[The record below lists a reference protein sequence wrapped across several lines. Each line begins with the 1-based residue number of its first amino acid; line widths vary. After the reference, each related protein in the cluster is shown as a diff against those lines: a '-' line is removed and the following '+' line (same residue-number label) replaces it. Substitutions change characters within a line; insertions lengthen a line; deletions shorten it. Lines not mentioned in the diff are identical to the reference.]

1 MFQKVLTKVFGS
13 KQDRDMKRL
22 QPIVER
28 INQLEPQMQ
37 RLSNAELQSKTPHFR
52 ERLDAGEPLDDL
64 LPEAFA
70 VVREAAVRTL
80 EQRHYDV
87 QLMGGIALH
96 RGNIA
101 EMKTGEG
108 KTLTSTLSVYLNALG
123 GTGVHVATVND
134 YLAKRDA
141 EWMGHVYTFLGLTV
155 GLTYSGLPHDLKKL
169 GYKSDV
175 TYGVHSEFGFD
186 YLWDNKGRALE
197 DKVQRGHHY
206 AIVDEVDSILIDEAR
221 TPLIIA
227 EPQGEPVELYKK
239 IDAATRRLKDERHYE
254 RDEKS
259 SKRGTVALTEE
270 GVEEI
275 ERLLGLED
283 LYGHE
288 SMNLVHHV
296 NQALIAHTLYKR
308 DVDYVVQ
315 AGEVIIVDEFTGRL
329 QEGRRFSE
337 GLHQALEAKEHV
349 RIKQENQT
357 GASITYQN
365 YFRMYEKLAGM
376 TGTAETEAAEF
387 AHVYGLDVVVVPT
400 NEPMIRIDH
409 PDVIY
414 KTEAAKYRA
423 VLEDIIEQHEQ
434 GRPVLVGTISIENSE
449 KLSQMLRK
457 KRRDIKHQVLNAKEH
472 TREATIIAQAGV
484 PGTVTIATNMA
495 GRGVDILLGGN
506 PEGMAKE
513 ILRKKKIDP
522 STVDEDSAEWKA
534 ALAEA
539 EAVCTPNREQVLK
552 AGGLHI
558 VATERHE
565 ARRIDNQLRGRSGRQ
580 GDPGASRFYLS
591 LEDDLMRKFGS
602 ERLSGIMDR
611 LGMEEDI
618 PIEHG
623 AVTKAIEKAQKRVE
637 QVFFEMRKNRLKFDD
652 VMNSQRQSI
661 YGLRDSILEG
671 NDLKETVWEMI
682 ENVLDD
688 YLEEHLPEHINDGK
702 LLSIRPEFQNQLDSN
717 DPISTDLSGELEAN
731 GLALSQNAI
740 VSGQKKGS
748 EWLISDDENQNTYV
762 IRKEEDRLNIYDGMI
777 EGFKTW
783 QANTFTIDAVDLQ
796 RPLNMSRAEL
806 REYLL
811 KLLRQL
817 YEQREA
823 EMGSEL
829 TRTLERLILLDR
841 IDHHWK
847 DHLYNIDYIEEGIY
861 LRGYAGKDPIVVF
874 KNEAFSVFEA
884 MYRRIEE
891 EVSEYIFKA
900 RIETAAPQRALPR
913 RASRRGAAART
924 HGAIAGASD
933 RQSASSNTAEF
944 ASRQATGELPKIG
957 RNDPCPC
964 GSGKKYK
971 RCHGG

>member
-1 MFQKVLTKVFGS
+1 MLQKVLTKVFGS
-13 KQDRDMKRL
+13 KQDRDTKLL
-22 QPIVER
+22 QPLVDQ
-28 INQLEPQMQ
+28 INQLEPEMQ
-37 RLSNAELQSKTPHFR
+37 QLSDAALQSKTPHFR
-52 ERLDAGEPLDDL
+52 ERLDAGESLDTL

-70 VVREAAVRTL
+70 AVREAAVRTL
-80 EQRHYDV
+80 NQRHYDV
-87 QLMGGIALH
+87 QLMGGIAFH
-96 RGNIA
+96 QGKIA

-108 KTLTSTLSVYLNALG
+108 KTLTSTLAVYLNALAG
-123 GTGVHVATVND
+123 KGVHVVTVND

-141 EWMGHVYTFLGLTV
+141 EWMGKIYTFLGLSV
-155 GLTYSGLPHDLKKL
+155 GLTYSGLPHNLKAL
-169 GYKSDV
+169 GYKSDI

-186 YLWDNKGRALE
+186 YLWDNKGQMLE
-197 DKVQRGHHY
+197 EKVQRGHHF

-239 IDAATRRLKDERHYE
+239 IDAAVRRLHSERHYE
-254 RDEKS
+254 HDEKS

-275 ERLLGLED
+275 ERLLGVED

-296 NQALIAHTLYKR
+296 NQALIAHALYKR

-315 AGEVIIVDEFTGRL
+315 GGEVIIVDEFTGRL
-329 QEGRRFSE
+329 QEGRRFNE
-337 GLHQALEAKEHV
+337 GLHQALEAKERV
-349 RIKQENQT
+349 QIKQENQT

-400 NEPMIRIDH
+400 NEPMIRMDH

-414 KTEAAKYRA
+414 KTEDAKYRA

-449 KLSQMLRK
+449 KLSQLLRK

-472 TREATIIAQAGV
+472 AHEATIIAQAGV
-484 PGTVTIATNMA
+484 PSNVTIATNMA

-506 PEGMAKE
+506 PEGLARE

-522 STVDEDSAEWKA
+522 STVDEGSADWKE

-539 EAVCTPNREQVLK
+539 EAICAPHREQVLK

-558 VATERHE
+558 IATERHE
-565 ARRIDNQLRGRSGRQ
+565 ARRIDNQLRGRAGRQ
-580 GDPGASRFYLS
+580 GDPGSSRFYLS

-618 PIEHG
+618 PIEHK
-623 AVTKAIEKAQKRVE
+623 AVTNAIEKAQKRVE

-661 YGLRDSILEG
+661 YSLRDSILEG
-671 NDLKETVWEMI
+671 EDLRETIWEMI

-688 YLEEHLPEHINDGK
+688 YLEEHLPEHINDAR
-702 LLSIRPEFQNQLDSN
+702 LSSIGLEFQNQLDSSESI
-717 DPISTDLSGELEAN
+717 PAGVLQELRTN
-731 GLALSQNAI
+731 GLTLSEDAT
-740 VSGQKKGS
+740 VSTSKKGS
-748 EWLISDDENQNTYV
+748 EWLVSDDENQSTYV
-762 IRKEEDRLNIYDGMI
+762 IRKEGDELNVYDGAI

-783 QANTFTIDAVDLQ
+783 LTNTFTIDATGLQ
-796 RPLNMSRAEL
+796 QPLNMGQSEL

-811 KLLRQL
+811 ESLHQI

-829 TRTLERLILLDR
+829 MRTLERLILLDR

-884 MYRRIEE
+884 MHQRIEE

-900 RIETAAPQRALPR
+900 RIETTSLQSERPR
-913 RASRRGAAART
+913 RASRRADAVNT
-924 HGAIAGASD
+924 HGTIAGTPDGQSTSD
-933 RQSASSNTAEF
+933 TAEF
-944 ASRQATGELPKIG
+944 ASRQATGELPKVG
-957 RNDPCPC
+957 RNAPCPC

-971 RCHGG
+971 RCHGK

>member
-1 MFQKVLTKVFGS
+1 
-13 KQDRDMKRL
+13 MKLL
-22 QPIVER
+22 QPIVDK
-28 INQLEPQMQ
+28 INQLEPEMQ
-37 RLSNAELQSKTPHFR
+37 RLSDAALQSKTPHFR
-52 ERLDAGEPLDDL
+52 ERLDAGESLDSL

-70 VVREAAVRTL
+70 AVREAGVRTL
-80 EQRHYDV
+80 NQRHYDV
-87 QLMGGIALH
+87 QLMGGVAFH
-96 RGNIA
+96 QGKIA

-108 KTLTSTLSVYLNALG
+108 KTLTSTLAVYLNALAG
-123 GTGVHVATVND
+123 KGVHVVTVND

-141 EWMGHVYTFLGLTV
+141 EWMGKIYTFLGLSV
-155 GLTYSGLPHDLKKL
+155 GLTYSGLPHNLKAL
-169 GYKSDV
+169 GYKSDI

-186 YLWDNKGRALE
+186 YLWDNKGQMLE
-197 DKVQRGHHY
+197 EKVQRGHHY

-227 EPQGEPVELYKK
+227 EPQGEPVELYKR
-239 IDAATRRLKDERHYE
+239 IDAAVRRLQNERHYE

-275 ERLLGLED
+275 ERLLGVED

-315 AGEVIIVDEFTGRL
+315 GGEVIIVDEFTGRL
-329 QEGRRFSE
+329 QEGRRFNE
-337 GLHQALEAKEHV
+337 GLHQALEAKERV
-349 RIKQENQT
+349 QIKQENQT

-400 NEPMIRIDH
+400 NEPMIRLDH

-449 KLSQMLRK
+449 KLSQLLRK

-472 TREATIIAQAGV
+472 AHEATIIAQAGV
-484 PGTVTIATNMA
+484 PGNVTIATNMA

-506 PEGMAKE
+506 PEGLAKE
-513 ILRKKKIDP
+513 ILLKKKVDP
-522 STVDEDSAEWKA
+522 STIDESSAEWKE

-539 EAVCTPNREQVLK
+539 EAICAPNREQVLK

-565 ARRIDNQLRGRSGRQ
+565 ARRIDNQLRGRAGRQ
-580 GDPGASRFYLS
+580 GDPGSSRFYLS

-618 PIEHG
+618 PIEHK
-623 AVTKAIEKAQKRVE
+623 AVTNAIEKAQKRVE

-661 YGLRDSILEG
+661 YSLRDSILEG
-671 NDLKETVWEMI
+671 DDLKETIWEMI

-688 YLEEHLPEHINDGK
+688 YLEENLPEHINDAK
-702 LLSIRPEFQNQLDSN
+702 LSSIRPEFQNQLDSSE
-717 DPISTDLSGELEAN
+717 PISADSLQELRTN
-731 GLALSQNAI
+731 GLALSEK
-740 VSGQKKGS
+740 VSVSTSKKGS
-748 EWLISDDENQNTYV
+748 EWLVSDDSDDEDQNTYV
-762 IRKEEDRLNIYDGMI
+762 IRKEGDQLNVYDGTI

-783 QANTFTIDAVDLQ
+783 QTNTFTIDATDLQ
-796 RPLNMSRAEL
+796 QPLNMEQSEL

-829 TRTLERLILLDR
+829 MRTLERLILLDR

-884 MYRRIEE
+884 MHQRIDE

-900 RIETAAPQRALPR
+900 RIETAAIQSDQPR
-913 RASRRGAAART
+913 RTSRRRRNATNT
-924 HGAIAGASD
+924 HGTIAGMAD
-933 RQSASSNTAEF
+933 GQSASNTAEF
-944 ASRQATGELPKIG
+944 ASRQAAGALPKVG
-957 RNDPCPC
+957 RNAPCPC

-971 RCHGG
+971 RCHGK

>member
-1 MFQKVLTKVFGS
+1 MLQKVLTKVFGS
-13 KQDRDMKRL
+13 KQDRDTKLL
-22 QPIVER
+22 QPIVDQ
-28 INQLEPQMQ
+28 INQLEPEMQ
-37 RLSNAELQSKTPHFR
+37 QLSDAALQSKTPHFR
-52 ERLDAGEPLDDL
+52 ERLDAGESLDDL

-70 VVREAAVRTL
+70 VVRETGVRTL
-80 EQRHYDV
+80 NQRHYDV
-87 QLMGGIALH
+87 QLMGGIVFH
-96 RGNIA
+96 QGKIA

-108 KTLTSTLSVYLNALG
+108 KTLTSTLAVYLNALAG
-123 GTGVHVATVND
+123 KGVHVVTVND

-141 EWMGHVYTFLGLTV
+141 EWMGKIYTFLGLSV
-155 GLTYSGLPHDLKKL
+155 GLTYSGLPHNLKAL
-169 GYKSDV
+169 GYKSDI

-186 YLWDNKGRALE
+186 YLWDNKGQMLE
-197 DKVQRGHHY
+197 EKAQRGHHY

-239 IDAATRRLKDERHYE
+239 IDTAVRRLQSERHYE

-259 SKRGTVALTEE
+259 SKRGTVALTED

-275 ERLLGLED
+275 ERLLGVED

-288 SMNLVHHV
+288 SMNIVHHV
-296 NQALIAHTLYKR
+296 NQALIAHVLYKR

-315 AGEVIIVDEFTGRL
+315 GGEVIIVDEFTGRL
-329 QEGRRFSE
+329 QEGRRFNE
-337 GLHQALEAKEHV
+337 GLHQALEAKERV
-349 RIKQENQT
+349 QIKQENQT

-414 KTEAAKYRA
+414 KTEDAKYRA

-449 KLSQMLRK
+449 KLSQLLRK

-472 TREATIIAQAGV
+472 AHEATIIAQAGV
-484 PGTVTIATNMA
+484 PGNVTIATNMA

-506 PEGMAKE
+506 PEGLARE

-522 STVDEDSAEWKA
+522 PTVDEESADWQE

-539 EAVCTPNREQVLK
+539 ETICAPNREQVLK

-558 VATERHE
+558 IATERHE
-565 ARRIDNQLRGRSGRQ
+565 ARRIDNQLRGRAGRQ
-580 GDPGASRFYLS
+580 GDPGSSRFYLS
-591 LEDDLMRKFGS
+591 LQDDLMRKFGS

-618 PIEHG
+618 PIEHK
-623 AVTKAIEKAQKRVE
+623 AVTNAIEKAQKRVE

-661 YGLRDSILEG
+661 YSLRDSILEG
-671 NDLKETVWEMI
+671 EDLRGTIWEMI

-688 YLEEHLPEHINDGK
+688 YFEEHLPEHINDAR
-702 LLSIRPEFQNQLDSN
+702 LSSIRPEFQNQLDSSESI
-717 DPISTDLSGELEAN
+717 PVDLLQELRTN
-731 GLALSQNAI
+731 GLALSEDVT
-740 VSGQKKGS
+740 VSTSKKGS
-748 EWLISDDENQNTYV
+748 EWLISDDEDQSTYV
-762 IRKEEDRLNIYDGMI
+762 IKKEGDDLNIYDGTI

-783 QANTFTIDAVDLQ
+783 LTNTFTIDATDLPQ
-796 RPLNMSRAEL
+796 PLNMEQSEL
-806 REYLL
+806 RDYLL
-811 KLLRQL
+811 KSLHRL

-823 EMGSEL
+823 EMGAEL
-829 TRTLERLILLDR
+829 MRTLERLILLDR

-874 KNEAFSVFEA
+874 KNEAFSIFEA
-884 MYRRIEE
+884 MHQRIEE

-900 RIETAAPQRALPR
+900 RIETTSLQSDRPR
-913 RASRRGAAART
+913 RASRRANAMNT
-924 HGAIAGASD
+924 HGAIAGTLD
-933 RQSASSNTAEF
+933 GQSASDSAEF
-944 ASRQATGELPKIG
+944 ASRQASGEVPKVG
-957 RNDPCPC
+957 RNAPCPC

-971 RCHGG
+971 RCHGQ

>member
-1 MFQKVLTKVFGS
+1 MLQKVLTKVFGS
-13 KQDRDMKRL
+13 KQDRDMKLL
-22 QPIVER
+22 QPIVDR
-28 INQLEPQMQ
+28 INQLEPEMQ
-37 RLSNAELQSKTPHFR
+37 RLSDAALQSKTPQFR
-52 ERLDAGEPLDDL
+52 ERLDAGESLDAL

-70 VVREAAVRTL
+70 AVREAGVRTL
-80 EQRHYDV
+80 NQRHYDV
-87 QLMGGIALH
+87 QLMGGVVFH
-96 RGNIA
+96 QGKIA

-108 KTLTSTLSVYLNALG
+108 KTLTSTLAVYLNALAG
-123 GTGVHVATVND
+123 KGAHVVTVND

-141 EWMGHVYTFLGLTV
+141 EWMGKIYTFLGLSV
-155 GLTYSGLPHDLKKL
+155 GLTYSGLPHNLKAL
-169 GYKSDV
+169 GYKSDI

-186 YLWDNKGRALE
+186 YLWDNKGQMLE
-197 DKVQRGHHY
+197 EKVQRGHHY

-239 IDAATRRLKDERHYE
+239 IDTAVRRLQNERHYE

-275 ERLLGLED
+275 ERLLGVED

-296 NQALIAHTLYKR
+296 NQALIAHILYKR
-308 DVDYVVQ
+308 DVDYVLQ
-315 AGEVIIVDEFTGRL
+315 GGEVIIVDEFTGRL
-329 QEGRRFSE
+329 QEGRRFNE
-337 GLHQALEAKEHV
+337 GLHQALEAKERV

-365 YFRMYEKLAGM
+365 YFRMYKKLAGM

-400 NEPMIRIDH
+400 NEPMIRIDN

-414 KTEAAKYRA
+414 KTEGAKYRA
-423 VLEDIIEQHEQ
+423 VLEDIIEKHEQ

-472 TREATIIAQAGV
+472 AHEATIIAQAGV
-484 PGTVTIATNMA
+484 PGNVTIATNMA

-506 PEGMAKE
+506 PEGLANE
-513 ILRKKKIDP
+513 LLRKKKVDP
-522 STVDEDSAEWKA
+522 STVDEDSAEWKE

-539 EAVCTPNREQVLK
+539 EAVCAPSREQVLK

-558 VATERHE
+558 IATERHE
-565 ARRIDNQLRGRSGRQ
+565 ARRIDNQLRGRAGRQ
-580 GDPGASRFYLS
+580 GDPGSSRFYLS

-618 PIEHG
+618 PIEHK
-623 AVTKAIEKAQKRVE
+623 AVTNAIEKAQKRVE

-661 YGLRDSILEG
+661 YSLRDSILEG
-671 NDLKETVWEMI
+671 NDLKETIWEMI

-688 YLEEHLPEHINDGK
+688 YLEEHLPEHINDER
-702 LLSIRPEFQNQLDSN
+702 LSSIRPEFQNQLDSSEPLPA
-717 DPISTDLSGELEAN
+717 DMLQELRTN
-731 GLALSQNAI
+731 GLALSENI
-740 VSGQKKGS
+740 TVSTSKKGS
-748 EWLISDDENQNTYV
+748 EWLVSDDEDQKTYV
-762 IRKEEDRLNIYDGMI
+762 IRKEGDQLNVYDGTI

-783 QANTFTIDAVDLQ
+783 QANTFTIDATDLQ
-796 RPLNMSRAEL
+796 QPLNMSQSEL

-811 KLLRQL
+811 KLLHQL
-817 YEQREA
+817 YEQREV

-829 TRTLERLILLDR
+829 MRTLERLILLDR

-884 MYRRIEE
+884 MHRRIEE

-900 RIETAAPQRALPR
+900 RIETTPLQSDRPR
-913 RASRRGAAART
+913 RASRRGGAMNT
-924 HGAIAGASD
+924 HGAIGGTLD
-933 RQSASSNTAEF
+933 GQSASDTAEF
-944 ASRQATGELPKIG
+944 ASRQAAGGLPKVG
-957 RNDPCPC
+957 RNAPCPC

-971 RCHGG
+971 RCHGK

>member
-1 MFQKVLTKVFGS
+1 
-13 KQDRDMKRL
+13 MKLL
-22 QPIVER
+22 QPIVDK
-28 INQLEPQMQ
+28 INQLEPEMQ
-37 RLSNAELQSKTPHFR
+37 RLSDAALQSKTPHFR
-52 ERLDAGEPLDDL
+52 ERLDAGESLDSL

-70 VVREAAVRTL
+70 AVREAGVRTL
-80 EQRHYDV
+80 NQRHYDV
-87 QLMGGIALH
+87 QLMGGIAFH
-96 RGNIA
+96 QGKIA

-108 KTLTSTLSVYLNALG
+108 KTLTSTLAVYLNALAG
-123 GTGVHVATVND
+123 KGVHVVTVND

-141 EWMGHVYTFLGLTV
+141 EWMGKIYTFLGLSV
-155 GLTYSGLPHDLKKL
+155 GLTYSGLPHNLKAL
-169 GYKSDV
+169 GYKSDI

-186 YLWDNKGRALE
+186 YLWDNKGQMLE
-197 DKVQRGHHY
+197 EKVQRGHHY

-239 IDAATRRLKDERHYE
+239 IDAAVRRLQNERHYD

-275 ERLLGLED
+275 ERLLGVED

-315 AGEVIIVDEFTGRL
+315 GGEVIIVDEFTGRL
-329 QEGRRFSE
+329 QEGRRFNE
-337 GLHQALEAKEHV
+337 GLHQALEAKERV
-349 RIKQENQT
+349 QIKQENQT

-400 NEPMIRIDH
+400 NEPMIRMDH

-414 KTEAAKYRA
+414 KTEDAKYRA

-472 TREATIIAQAGV
+472 AREATIIAQAGV
-484 PGTVTIATNMA
+484 PGNVTIATNMA

-506 PEGMAKE
+506 PEGLAKE
-513 ILRKKKIDP
+513 ILLKKKVDP
-522 STVDEDSAEWKA
+522 STIDEGSAEWKE

-539 EAVCTPNREQVLK
+539 EEICAPNREQVIK

-580 GDPGASRFYLS
+580 GDPGSSRFYLS

-618 PIEHG
+618 PIEHK
-623 AVTKAIEKAQKRVE
+623 AVTNAIEKAQKRVE

-661 YGLRDSILEG
+661 YSLRDSILEG
-671 NDLKETVWEMI
+671 DDLKETIWEMI

-688 YLEEHLPEHINDGK
+688 YFEENLPEHINDAK
-702 LLSIRPEFQNQLDSN
+702 LSSIRPEFQNQLDSGE
-717 DPISTDLSGELEAN
+717 PISTDSLQELRTN
-731 GLALSQNAI
+731 GLALSENVT
-740 VSGQKKGS
+740 VSTSKKGS
-748 EWLISDDENQNTYV
+748 EWLVSDDEDQNTYV
-762 IRKEEDRLNIYDGMI
+762 IRKEGSQLDVYDGTI
-777 EGFKTW
+777 EGFKSW
-783 QANTFTIDAVDLQ
+783 IANTFTIDATDLQ
-796 RPLNMSRAEL
+796 QPLNMDQSEL
-806 REYLL
+806 RESLL
-811 KLLRQL
+811 KLLREF

-823 EMGSEL
+823 EMGSDL
-829 TRTLERLILLDR
+829 MRTLERLILLDR

-884 MYRRIEE
+884 MHQRIDE

-900 RIETAAPQRALPR
+900 RIETTTLESDRPR
-913 RASRRGAAART
+913 RAPRRREAVNT
-924 HGAIAGASD
+924 HGTIAGTLD
-933 RQSASSNTAEF
+933 GQSASDTAQF
-944 ASRQATGELPKIG
+944 ASRQAAGGLPKVG
-957 RNDPCPC
+957 RNAPCPC

-971 RCHGG
+971 KCHGK

>member
-1 MFQKVLTKVFGS
+1 
-13 KQDRDMKRL
+13 
-22 QPIVER
+22 
-28 INQLEPQMQ
+28 
-37 RLSNAELQSKTPHFR
+37 
-52 ERLDAGEPLDDL
+52 
-64 LPEAFA
+64 
-70 VVREAAVRTL
+70 
-80 EQRHYDV
+80 
-87 QLMGGIALH
+87 
-96 RGNIA
+96 
-101 EMKTGEG
+101 
-108 KTLTSTLSVYLNALG
+108 
-123 GTGVHVATVND
+123 
-134 YLAKRDA
+134 
-141 EWMGHVYTFLGLTV
+141 
-155 GLTYSGLPHDLKKL
+155 
-169 GYKSDV
+169 SDI

-186 YLWDNKGRALE
+186 YLWDNKGQILE
-197 DKVQRGHHY
+197 EKAQRGHHY

-239 IDAATRRLKDERHYE
+239 IDAAVRRLHSARHYE

-275 ERLLGLED
+275 ERLLGVED

-315 AGEVIIVDEFTGRL
+315 GGEVIIVDEFTGRL
-329 QEGRRFSE
+329 QEGRRFNE
-337 GLHQALEAKEHV
+337 GLHQALEAKERV
-349 RIKQENQT
+349 QIKQENQT

-400 NEPMIRIDH
+400 NEPMIRMDH

-414 KTEAAKYRA
+414 KTEDAKYRA

-472 TREATIIAQAGV
+472 AREATIIAQAGV
-484 PGTVTIATNMA
+484 PGNVTIATNMA

-506 PEGMAKE
+506 TEGMASE
-513 ILRKKKIDP
+513 ILLKRKVAPATI
-522 STVDEDSAEWKA
+522 DEDSAEWKE

-539 EAVCTPNREQVLK
+539 EAICAPSREQVLK

-580 GDPGASRFYLS
+580 GDPGSSRFYLS

-618 PIEHG
+618 PIEHK
-623 AVTKAIEKAQKRVE
+623 AVTNAIEKAQKRVE

-652 VMNSQRQSI
+652 VMNTQRQSI
-661 YGLRDSILEG
+661 YSLRDSILEG
-671 NDLKETVWEMI
+671 DDLKETIWEMI

-688 YLEEHLPEHINDGK
+688 YFEENLPEQINDAK
-702 LLSIRPEFQNQLDSN
+702 LSTIRPEFQNQLDSSE
-717 DPISTDLSGELEAN
+717 PISADSLQELRAN
-731 GLALSQNAI
+731 GLALAEN
-740 VSGQKKGS
+740 VSISAPKKGS
-748 EWLISDDENQNTYV
+748 EWLVSDESDDEDQSTYV
-762 IRKEEDRLNIYDGMI
+762 IRKEGDQLNVYDSTI

-783 QANTFTIDAVDLQ
+783 LTNIFTIDTTDLQ
-796 RPLNMSRAEL
+796 QPLNMDQSEL

-811 KLLRQL
+811 KLLRER
-817 YEQREA
+817 YEQRET
-823 EMGSEL
+823 EMGSDL
-829 TRTLERLILLDR
+829 MRTLERLILLDR

-884 MYRRIEE
+884 MHRRIEE

-900 RIETAAPQRALPR
+900 RIETTTLQSDQPR
-913 RASRRGAAART
+913 RASRRREAVNT
-924 HGAIAGASD
+924 HGTLAGTLD
-933 RQSASSNTAEF
+933 GQSASDTAEF
-944 ASRQATGELPKIG
+944 ASRQAAGGVPKVG
-957 RNDPCPC
+957 RNAPCPC

-971 RCHGG
+971 RCHGK

>member
-1 MFQKVLTKVFGS
+1 MLQKVLTKVFGS
-13 KQDRDMKRL
+13 KQNRDMKLL
-22 QPIVER
+22 QPIVDK
-28 INQLEPQMQ
+28 INQLEPEMQ
-37 RLSNAELQSKTPHFR
+37 RLSDAALQSKTPHFR
-52 ERLDAGEPLDDL
+52 ERLDAGESLDAL

-70 VVREAAVRTL
+70 AVREVSVRTL
-80 EQRHYDV
+80 NQRHYDV
-87 QLMGGIALH
+87 QLMGGVVFH
-96 RGNIA
+96 QGKIA

-108 KTLTSTLSVYLNALG
+108 KTLTSTLAVYLNALAG
-123 GTGVHVATVND
+123 KGVHVVTVND

-141 EWMGHVYTFLGLTV
+141 EWMGKIYTFLGLSV
-155 GLTYSGLPHDLKKL
+155 GLTYSGLPHNLKAL
-169 GYKSDV
+169 GYKSDI

-186 YLWDNKGRALE
+186 YLWDNKGQMLE
-197 DKVQRGHHY
+197 EKVQRGHHY

-239 IDAATRRLKDERHYE
+239 IDAAVRRLKNERHYE
-254 RDEKS
+254 QDEKS
-259 SKRGTVALTEE
+259 SKRGTVALTEG

-275 ERLLGLED
+275 ERLLGVED
-283 LYGHE
+283 LYDHE

-315 AGEVIIVDEFTGRL
+315 GGEVIIVDEFTGRL
-329 QEGRRFSE
+329 QEGRRFNE

-349 RIKQENQT
+349 QIKQENQT

-400 NEPMIRIDH
+400 NEPMIRMDH
-409 PDVIY
+409 SDVIY
-414 KTEAAKYRA
+414 KTENAKYRA

-472 TREATIIAQAGV
+472 AREATIISQAGV
-484 PGTVTIATNMA
+484 PGNVTIATNMA

-506 PEGMAKE
+506 PEGLARE
-513 ILRKKKIDP
+513 ILRKKKVDP
-522 STVDEDSAEWKA
+522 STIDEGSAEWQE
-534 ALAEA
+534 ALVEA
-539 EAVCTPNREQVLK
+539 EAICAPNRGQVLK
-552 AGGLHI
+552 TGGLHI
-558 VATERHE
+558 IATERHE
-565 ARRIDNQLRGRSGRQ
+565 ARRIDNQLRGRAGRQ
-580 GDPGASRFYLS
+580 GDPGSSRFYLS

-618 PIEHG
+618 PIEHK
-623 AVTKAIEKAQKRVE
+623 AVTNAIEKAQKRVE

-661 YGLRDSILEG
+661 YSLRDSILEG
-671 NDLKETVWEMI
+671 DDLKETIWEMI

-688 YLEEHLPEHINDGK
+688 YLEEHLPEHINDAR
-702 LLSIRPEFQNQLDSN
+702 LSTIRPEFQNQLNSGE
-717 DPISTDLSGELEAN
+717 PISADSLQELRTSGLTLSE
-731 GLALSQNAI
+731 NAT
-740 VSGQKKGS
+740 VSNSKKGS
-748 EWLISDDENQNTYV
+748 EWLVSDDENQNTYV
-762 IRKEEDRLNIYDGMI
+762 IRKEGTQLNVYEGII

-783 QANTFTIDAVDLQ
+783 WANTFTIDAADLQ
-796 RPLNMSRAEL
+796 QPLNMSQSEL

-817 YEQREA
+817 YERREA

-829 TRTLERLILLDR
+829 MRTLERLILIDR

-884 MYRRIEE
+884 MYRRIEG

-900 RIETAAPQRALPR
+900 RIETTPLQSDRPR
-913 RASRRGAAART
+913 RTSRRRNAVDT
-924 HGAIAGASD
+924 HGAIAGATGG
-933 RQSASSNTAEF
+933 QSSSNTAEF
-944 ASRQATGELPKIG
+944 ASRQAAGGLPKVG
-957 RNDPCPC
+957 RNAPCPC

-971 RCHGG
+971 KCHGK

>member
-1 MFQKVLTKVFGS
+1 MLQKVLTKVFGS
-13 KQDRDMKRL
+13 KQDRDMKQL
-22 QPIVER
+22 QPIVDK
-28 INQLEPQMQ
+28 INQLEPEVQ
-37 RLSNAELQSKTPHFR
+37 RLSDAALQSKTPHFR
-52 ERLDAGEPLDDL
+52 ERLDAGESLDAL

-70 VVREAAVRTL
+70 AVREAAVRTL
-80 EQRHYDV
+80 NQRHYDV
-87 QLMGGIALH
+87 QLMGGVVFH
-96 RGNIA
+96 QGKIA

-108 KTLTSTLSVYLNALG
+108 KTLTSTLAVYLNALAG
-123 GTGVHVATVND
+123 KGVHIVTVND

-141 EWMGHVYTFLGLTV
+141 EWMGKIYTFLGLSV
-155 GLTYSGLPHDLKKL
+155 GLTYSGLPHNLKAL
-169 GYKSDV
+169 GYKSDI

-186 YLWDNKGRALE
+186 YLWDNKGQTLE
-197 DKVQRGHHY
+197 EKVQRGHHY

-239 IDAATRRLKDERHYE
+239 IDAAVRRLKSERHYE

-296 NQALIAHTLYKR
+296 NQALIGHTLYKR

-315 AGEVIIVDEFTGRL
+315 GGEVIIVDEFTGRL
-329 QEGRRFSE
+329 QEGRRFNE

-409 PDVIY
+409 SDVIY
-414 KTEAAKYRA
+414 KTETAKYRA
-423 VLEDIIEQHEQ
+423 VLEDIIEQNEQ

-449 KLSQMLRK
+449 KLSQMLRR

-472 TREATIIAQAGV
+472 THEATIIAQAGI
-484 PGTVTIATNMA
+484 PGNVTIATNMA

-513 ILRKKKIDP
+513 ILRKKRVDP
-522 STVDEDSAEWKA
+522 STVDEDSAKWKE

-539 EAVCTPNREQVLK
+539 EAVCAPNREQVLK

-558 VATERHE
+558 IATERHE

-580 GDPGASRFYLS
+580 GDPGSSRFYLS

-602 ERLSGIMDR
+602 DRLSSIMDR

-618 PIEHG
+618 PIEHK
-623 AVTKAIEKAQKRVE
+623 AVTNAIEKAQKRVE

-661 YGLRDSILEG
+661 YSLRDSILEG
-671 NDLKETVWEMI
+671 DDLKETIWEMI

-688 YLEEHLPEHINDGK
+688 HLEEHLPEHINDAR
-702 LLSIRPEFQNQLDSN
+702 LSSIRSEFQNQLDSSE
-717 DPISTDLSGELEAN
+717 PISADSLQEFRAN
-731 GLALSQNAI
+731 GLTLSENAI
-740 VSGQKKGS
+740 VSNPKKGS

-762 IRKEEDRLNIYDGMI
+762 IRKEGDQLNIYDGTI

-783 QANTFTIDAVDLQ
+783 QANIFTIDATDLQ
-796 RPLNMSRAEL
+796 QPLNMSRSEL

-811 KLLRQL
+811 KLLRQF
-817 YEQREA
+817 YKQREA

-829 TRTLERLILLDR
+829 MRTLERLILLDR

-874 KNEAFSVFEA
+874 KNEAFGVFEA

-900 RIETAAPQRALPR
+900 RIETASLQSDQPR
-913 RASRRGAAART
+913 RASRRGAAANT
-924 HGAIAGASD
+924 HGAIAGAAD
-933 RQSASSNTAEF
+933 GQSASNTAEF
-944 ASRQATGELPKIG
+944 ASRQAAGGLPKVG
-957 RNDPCPC
+957 RNAPCPC

-971 RCHGG
+971 RCHGQ

>member
-1 MFQKVLTKVFGS
+1 MLQKVLTKVFGS
-13 KQDRDMKRL
+13 KQDRDTKLL
-22 QPIVER
+22 QPIVDQ
-28 INQLEPQMQ
+28 INQLEPEMQ
-37 RLSNAELQSKTPHFR
+37 QLSDAALQSKTPHFR
-52 ERLDAGEPLDDL
+52 ERLDAGESLDDL

-70 VVREAAVRTL
+70 VVRETGVRTL
-80 EQRHYDV
+80 NQRHYDV
-87 QLMGGIALH
+87 QLMGGIVFH
-96 RGNIA
+96 QGKIA

-108 KTLTSTLSVYLNALG
+108 KTLTSTLAVYLNALAG
-123 GTGVHVATVND
+123 KGVHVVTVND

-141 EWMGHVYTFLGLTV
+141 EWMGKIYTFLGLSV
-155 GLTYSGLPHDLKKL
+155 GLTYSGLPHNLKAL
-169 GYKSDV
+169 GYKSDI

-186 YLWDNKGRALE
+186 YLWDNKGQMLE
-197 DKVQRGHHY
+197 EKAQRGHHY

-239 IDAATRRLKDERHYE
+239 IDTAVRRLQGERHYE

-259 SKRGTVALTEE
+259 SKRGTVALTED

-275 ERLLGLED
+275 ERLLGVDD

-315 AGEVIIVDEFTGRL
+315 GGEVIIVDEFTGRL
-329 QEGRRFSE
+329 QEGRRFNE
-337 GLHQALEAKEHV
+337 GLHQALEAKERV
-349 RIKQENQT
+349 QIKQENQT

-400 NEPMIRIDH
+400 NEPMVRIDH

-414 KTEAAKYRA
+414 KTEDAKYRA

-449 KLSQMLRK
+449 KLSQLLRK

-472 TREATIIAQAGV
+472 AHEATIIAQAGV
-484 PGTVTIATNMA
+484 PGNVTIATNMA

-506 PEGMAKE
+506 PEGLARE
-513 ILRKKKIDP
+513 ILRKKKIDL
-522 STVDEDSAEWKA
+522 SAVDEESADWKE

-539 EAVCTPNREQVLK
+539 ETICAPNREQVLK

-558 VATERHE
+558 IATERHE
-565 ARRIDNQLRGRSGRQ
+565 ARRIDNQLRGRAGRQ
-580 GDPGASRFYLS
+580 GDPGSSRFYLS
-591 LEDDLMRKFGS
+591 LQDDLMRKFGS

-618 PIEHG
+618 PIEHK
-623 AVTKAIEKAQKRVE
+623 AVTNAIEKAQKRVE

-661 YGLRDSILEG
+661 YSLRDSILKGE
-671 NDLKETVWEMI
+671 DLRGTIWEMI

-688 YLEEHLPEHINDGK
+688 YFEEHLPEHINDAR
-702 LLSIRPEFQNQLDSN
+702 LSRIRPEFQNQLDSSESL
-717 DPISTDLSGELEAN
+717 PMDLLQELRTN
-731 GLALSQNAI
+731 GLALSENVT
-740 VSGQKKGS
+740 VSTSKKGI
-748 EWLISDDENQNTYV
+748 EWLVSDDEDQSTYV
-762 IRKEEDRLNIYDGMI
+762 IKREGDELNVYDGTI
-777 EGFKTW
+777 EGFKAWLT
-783 QANTFTIDAVDLQ
+783 NTFTIDATDLSQ
-796 RPLNMSRAEL
+796 PLNMEQSEM

-811 KLLRQL
+811 TSLHRL

-823 EMGSEL
+823 EMGAEL
-829 TRTLERLILLDR
+829 MRTLERLILLDR

-874 KNEAFSVFEA
+874 KNEAFSIFEA
-884 MYRRIEE
+884 MHQRIEE

-900 RIETAAPQRALPR
+900 RIETTSLQSDRPR
-913 RASRRGAAART
+913 RASRRADAVNT
-924 HGAIAGASD
+924 HGTIAGTLD
-933 RQSASSNTAEF
+933 GQSASDTAEF
-944 ASRQATGELPKIG
+944 ASRQASGELPKVG
-957 RNDPCPC
+957 RNAPCPC

-971 RCHGG
+971 RCHGQ

>member
-1 MFQKVLTKVFGS
+1 MLQKVLTKVFGS
-13 KQDRDMKRL
+13 KQDRDTKLL
-22 QPIVER
+22 QPLVDQ
-28 INQLEPQMQ
+28 INQLEPEMQ
-37 RLSNAELQSKTPHFR
+37 QLSDAALQSKTPHFR
-52 ERLDAGEPLDDL
+52 ERLDAGESLDTL

-70 VVREAAVRTL
+70 AVREAAVRTL
-80 EQRHYDV
+80 NQRHYDV
-87 QLMGGIALH
+87 QLMGGIAFH
-96 RGNIA
+96 QGKIA

-108 KTLTSTLSVYLNALG
+108 KTLTSTLAVYLNALAG
-123 GTGVHVATVND
+123 KGVHVVTVND

-141 EWMGHVYTFLGLTV
+141 EWMGKIYTFLGLSV
-155 GLTYSGLPHDLKKL
+155 GLTYSGLPHNLKAL
-169 GYKSDV
+169 GYKSDI

-186 YLWDNKGRALE
+186 YLWDNKGQMLE
-197 DKVQRGHHY
+197 EKVQRGHHF

-239 IDAATRRLKDERHYE
+239 IDAAVRRLHSERHYE
-254 RDEKS
+254 HDEKS

-275 ERLLGLED
+275 ERLLGVED

-296 NQALIAHTLYKR
+296 NQALIAHALYKR

-315 AGEVIIVDEFTGRL
+315 GGEVIIVDEFTGRL
-329 QEGRRFSE
+329 QEGRRFNE
-337 GLHQALEAKEHV
+337 GLHQALEAKERV
-349 RIKQENQT
+349 QIKQENQT

-400 NEPMIRIDH
+400 NEPMIRMDH

-414 KTEAAKYRA
+414 KTEDAKYRA

-449 KLSQMLRK
+449 KLSQLLRK

-472 TREATIIAQAGV
+472 THEATIIAQAGV
-484 PGTVTIATNMA
+484 PGNVTIATNMA

-506 PEGMAKE
+506 PEGLARE

-522 STVDEDSAEWKA
+522 STVDEGSADWKE

-539 EAVCTPNREQVLK
+539 EAICAPHREQVLK

-558 VATERHE
+558 IATERHE
-565 ARRIDNQLRGRSGRQ
+565 ARRIDNQLRGRAGRQ
-580 GDPGASRFYLS
+580 GDPGSSRFYLS

-618 PIEHG
+618 PIEHK
-623 AVTKAIEKAQKRVE
+623 AVTNAIEKAQKRVE

-661 YGLRDSILEG
+661 YSLRDSILEG
-671 NDLKETVWEMI
+671 EDLRETIWEMI

-688 YLEEHLPEHINDGK
+688 YLEEHLPEHINDAR
-702 LLSIRPEFQNQLDSN
+702 LSSIGLEFQNQLDSSESI
-717 DPISTDLSGELEAN
+717 PAGVLQELRTN
-731 GLALSQNAI
+731 GLTLSEDAT
-740 VSGQKKGS
+740 VSTSKKGS
-748 EWLISDDENQNTYV
+748 EWLVSDDENQSTYA
-762 IRKEEDRLNIYDGMI
+762 IRKEGDELNVYDGAI

-783 QANTFTIDAVDLQ
+783 LTNTFTIDATGLQ
-796 RPLNMSRAEL
+796 QPLNMGQSEL

-811 KLLRQL
+811 ESLHQI

-829 TRTLERLILLDR
+829 MRTLERLILLDR

-884 MYRRIEE
+884 MHQRIEE

-900 RIETAAPQRALPR
+900 RIETTSLQSERPR
-913 RASRRGAAART
+913 RASRRADAVNT
-924 HGAIAGASD
+924 HGTIAGPPDGQSTSD
-933 RQSASSNTAEF
+933 TAEF
-944 ASRQATGELPKIG
+944 ASRQATGELPKVG
-957 RNDPCPC
+957 RNAPCPC

-971 RCHGG
+971 RCHGK

>member
-1 MFQKVLTKVFGS
+1 
-13 KQDRDMKRL
+13 MKLL
-22 QPIVER
+22 QPIVDK
-28 INQLEPQMQ
+28 INQLEPEMQ
-37 RLSNAELQSKTPHFR
+37 RLSDAALQSKTPHFR
-52 ERLDAGEPLDDL
+52 ERLDAGESLDSL

-70 VVREAAVRTL
+70 AVREAGVRTL
-80 EQRHYDV
+80 NQRHYDV
-87 QLMGGIALH
+87 QLMGGIVFH
-96 RGNIA
+96 QGKIA

-108 KTLTSTLSVYLNALG
+108 KTLTSTLAVYLNALAG
-123 GTGVHVATVND
+123 KGVHVVTVND

-141 EWMGHVYTFLGLTV
+141 EWMGKIYTFLGLSV
-155 GLTYSGLPHDLKKL
+155 GLTYSGLPHNLKAL
-169 GYKSDV
+169 GYKSDI

-186 YLWDNKGRALE
+186 YLWDNKGQMLE
-197 DKVQRGHHY
+197 EKVQRGHHY

-239 IDAATRRLKDERHYE
+239 IDAAVRRLQNERHYE

-275 ERLLGLED
+275 ERLLGVED

-315 AGEVIIVDEFTGRL
+315 GGEVIIVDEFTGRL
-329 QEGRRFSE
+329 QEGRRFNE
-337 GLHQALEAKEHV
+337 GLHQALEAKERV
-349 RIKQENQT
+349 QIKQENQT

-400 NEPMIRIDH
+400 NEPMIRMDH

-414 KTEAAKYRA
+414 KTEDAKYRA

-472 TREATIIAQAGV
+472 AREATIIAQAGV
-484 PGTVTIATNMA
+484 PGNVTIATNMA

-506 PEGMAKE
+506 PEGLAKE
-513 ILRKKKIDP
+513 ILLKQKVDP
-522 STVDEDSAEWKA
+522 STIDEDSAEWKE

-539 EAVCTPNREQVLK
+539 EEICAPNREQVLK

-580 GDPGASRFYLS
+580 GDPGSSRFYLS

-618 PIEHG
+618 PIEHK
-623 AVTKAIEKAQKRVE
+623 AVTNAIEKAQKRVE

-661 YGLRDSILEG
+661 YSLRDSILG
-671 NDLKETVWEMI
+671 GDDLKETIWEMI

-688 YLEEHLPEHINDGK
+688 YFEENLPEQINDAK
-702 LLSIRPEFQNQLDSN
+702 LSSIPLEFQNQLDSSE
-717 DPISTDLSGELEAN
+717 PISTNSLQELRIN
-731 GLALSQNAI
+731 GLALSENVT
-740 VSGQKKGS
+740 VSTSKKGS
-748 EWLISDDENQNTYV
+748 EWLVSDDEDQNTYV
-762 IRKEEDRLNIYDGMI
+762 IRKEGDQLDVYDGNI
-777 EGFKTW
+777 EGFKSW
-783 QANTFTIDAVDLQ
+783 IANTFTIDATDLQ
-796 RPLNMSRAEL
+796 QPLNMDQSDL
-806 REYLL
+806 RESLL
-811 KLLRQL
+811 KLLHEL

-823 EMGSEL
+823 EMGSDL
-829 TRTLERLILLDR
+829 MRTLERLILLDR

-884 MYRRIEE
+884 MHQRIDE
-891 EVSEYIFKA
+891 EVSEYVFKA
-900 RIETAAPQRALPR
+900 RIETTTLESDRPR
-913 RASRRGAAART
+913 RASRRREAMNT
-924 HGAIAGASD
+924 HGAIAGMLD
-933 RQSASSNTAEF
+933 GQSASDTAEF
-944 ASRQATGELPKIG
+944 ASRQAAGGLPKVG
-957 RNDPCPC
+957 RNAPCPC

-971 RCHGG
+971 KCHGK

>member
-1 MFQKVLTKVFGS
+1 MLQKVLTKVFGS
-13 KQDRDMKRL
+13 KQDRDTKLL
-22 QPIVER
+22 QPIVDK
-28 INQLEPQMQ
+28 INQLEPEMQ
-37 RLSNAELQSKTPHFR
+37 QLSDAALQSKTPHFR
-52 ERLDAGEPLDDL
+52 ERLDAGESLDDL

-70 VVREAAVRTL
+70 VVRETGVRTL
-80 EQRHYDV
+80 NQRHYDV
-87 QLMGGIALH
+87 QLMGGIVFH
-96 RGNIA
+96 QGKIA

-108 KTLTSTLSVYLNALG
+108 KTLTSTLAVYLNALAG
-123 GTGVHVATVND
+123 KGVHVVTVND

-141 EWMGHVYTFLGLTV
+141 EWMGKIYTYLGLSV
-155 GLTYSGLPHDLKKL
+155 GLTYSGLPHNLKAL
-169 GYKSDV
+169 GYKSDI

-186 YLWDNKGRALE
+186 YLWDNKGQMLE
-197 DKVQRGHHY
+197 EKAQRGHHY

-239 IDAATRRLKDERHYE
+239 IDTAVRRLQGERHYE

-259 SKRGTVALTEE
+259 SKRGTVALTED

-275 ERLLGLED
+275 ERLLGVDD

-315 AGEVIIVDEFTGRL
+315 GGEVIIVDEFTGRL
-329 QEGRRFSE
+329 QEGRRFNE
-337 GLHQALEAKEHV
+337 GLHQALEAKERV
-349 RIKQENQT
+349 QIKQENQT

-400 NEPMIRIDH
+400 NEPMVRIDH
-409 PDVIY
+409 ADVIY
-414 KTEAAKYRA
+414 KTEDAKYRA

-449 KLSQMLRK
+449 KLSQLLRK

-472 TREATIIAQAGV
+472 AHEATIIAQAGV
-484 PGTVTIATNMA
+484 PGNVTIATNMA

-506 PEGMAKE
+506 PEGLARE
-513 ILRKKKIDP
+513 ILRKKKIDL
-522 STVDEDSAEWKA
+522 SAVDEESADWQE

-539 EAVCTPNREQVLK
+539 ETICAPNREQVLQ

-558 VATERHE
+558 IATERHE
-565 ARRIDNQLRGRSGRQ
+565 ARRIDNQLRGRAGRQ
-580 GDPGASRFYLS
+580 GDPGSSRFYLS
-591 LEDDLMRKFGS
+591 LQDDLMRKFGS

-618 PIEHG
+618 PIEHK
-623 AVTKAIEKAQKRVE
+623 AVTNAIEKAQKRVE

-661 YGLRDSILEG
+661 YSLRDSILEG
-671 NDLKETVWEMI
+671 EDLRGTIWEMI

-688 YLEEHLPEHINDGK
+688 YFEEHLPEHINDAR
-702 LLSIRPEFQNQLDSN
+702 LSRIRPEFQNQLDSSESL
-717 DPISTDLSGELEAN
+717 PMDLLRELRTN
-731 GLALSQNAI
+731 GLALSENVT
-740 VSGQKKGS
+740 VSTSKKGI
-748 EWLISDDENQNTYV
+748 EWLVSDDEDQSTYV
-762 IRKEEDRLNIYDGMI
+762 IKKEGDALNVYDGII

-783 QANTFTIDAVDLQ
+783 LTNTFTIDATDLPQ
-796 RPLNMSRAEL
+796 PLNMEQSEM

-811 KLLRQL
+811 KSLHRL

-823 EMGSEL
+823 EMGAEL
-829 TRTLERLILLDR
+829 MRTLERLILLDR

-874 KNEAFSVFEA
+874 KNEAFSIFEA
-884 MYRRIEE
+884 MHQRIEE

-900 RIETAAPQRALPR
+900 RIETTSLQSDRPR
-913 RASRRGAAART
+913 RASRRANAMNT
-924 HGAIAGASD
+924 HGAIAGTLD
-933 RQSASSNTAEF
+933 GQSASDSAEF
-944 ASRQATGELPKIG
+944 ASRQASGEVPKVG
-957 RNDPCPC
+957 RNAPCPC

-971 RCHGG
+971 RCHGQ

>member
-13 KQDRDMKRL
+13 KQDRDMKLL
-22 QPIVER
+22 QPIVDK
-28 INQLEPQMQ
+28 INQLEPEMQ
-37 RLSNAELQSKTPHFR
+37 RLSDAALQSKTPHFR
-52 ERLDAGEPLDDL
+52 ERLDAGESLDAL

-70 VVREAAVRTL
+70 AVREASVRTL
-80 EQRHYDV
+80 NQRHYDV
-87 QLMGGIALH
+87 QLMGGVVFH
-96 RGNIA
+96 QGKIA

-108 KTLTSTLSVYLNALG
+108 KTLTSTLAVYLNALAG
-123 GTGVHVATVND
+123 KGVHVVTVND
-134 YLAKRDA
+134 YLAKRDS
-141 EWMGHVYTFLGLTV
+141 EWMGKIYTFLGLSV
-155 GLTYSGLPHDLKKL
+155 GLTYSGLPHNLKAM
-169 GYKSDV
+169 GYKSDI

-186 YLWDNKGRALE
+186 YLWDNKGQMLE
-197 DKVQRGHHY
+197 EKVQRGHHY

-239 IDAATRRLKDERHYE
+239 IDTAARRLKDKIHYE
-254 RDEKS
+254 QDEKS

-275 ERLLGLED
+275 ERLLGVED

-315 AGEVIIVDEFTGRL
+315 GGEVIIVDEFTGRL
-329 QEGRRFSE
+329 QEGRRFNE
-337 GLHQALEAKEHV
+337 GLHQALEAKERV
-349 RIKQENQT
+349 QIKQENQT

-400 NEPMIRIDH
+400 NEPMIRTDH

-414 KTEAAKYRA
+414 KTEDAKYRA

-457 KRRDIKHQVLNAKEH
+457 KRRAIKHQVLNAKEH
-472 TREATIIAQAGV
+472 AREATIIAQAGV
-484 PGTVTIATNMA
+484 PGNVTIATNMA

-506 PEGMAKE
+506 PEGLAKE
-513 ILRKKKIDP
+513 ILRKKKVDP
-522 STVDEDSAEWKA
+522 STIDEGSTEWKE

-539 EAVCTPNREQVLK
+539 EAICAPKREQVLK

-565 ARRIDNQLRGRSGRQ
+565 ARRIDNQLRGRAGRQ
-580 GDPGASRFYLS
+580 GDPGSSRFYLS

-618 PIEHG
+618 PIEHK
-623 AVTKAIEKAQKRVE
+623 AVTNAIEKAQKRVE

-661 YGLRDSILEG
+661 YSLRDSILEG
-671 NDLKETVWEMI
+671 DDLKETIWEMI

-688 YLEEHLPEHINDGK
+688 YLEEHLPEHINDAK
-702 LLSIRPEFQNQLDSN
+702 LSSIGSEFQNQLNSSE
-717 DPISTDLSGELEAN
+717 PISVDSLRELRTN
-731 GLALSQNAI
+731 GLALSENVT
-740 VSGQKKGS
+740 VSTPKKGS
-748 EWLISDDENQNTYV
+748 EWLVSDDEDQSTYV
-762 IRKEEDRLNIYDGMI
+762 IRKEGDQLNVYDGKI

-783 QANTFTIDAVDLQ
+783 LANTFTIEASDLQ
-796 RPLNMSRAEL
+796 QPLNMEQSEL

-817 YEQREA
+817 YEKREA
-823 EMGSEL
+823 EMGLEL
-829 TRTLERLILLDR
+829 MRTLERLILLDR

-874 KNEAFSVFEA
+874 KNEAFSIFEA
-884 MYRRIEE
+884 MHRRIEE

-900 RIETAAPQRALPR
+900 RIETTAIQSDRPR
-913 RASRRGAAART
+913 RASRRANTANA
-924 HGAIAGASD
+924 HGAIAGMTD
-933 RQSASSNTAEF
+933 RQSARDTAEF
-944 ASRQATGELPKIG
+944 ASRQAAGALPKVG
-957 RNDPCPC
+957 RNAPCPC

-971 RCHGG
+971 KCHGK

>member
-1 MFQKVLTKVFGS
+1 
-13 KQDRDMKRL
+13 MKLL
-22 QPIVER
+22 QPIVDR
-28 INQLEPQMQ
+28 INQLEPEMQ
-37 RLSNAELQSKTPHFR
+37 HLSDAALQSKTPQFR
-52 ERLDAGEPLDDL
+52 ERLDAGESLDAL

-70 VVREAAVRTL
+70 AVREAAVRTL
-80 EQRHYDV
+80 SQRHYDV
-87 QLMGGIALH
+87 QLMGGVVFH
-96 RGNIA
+96 QGKIA

-108 KTLTSTLSVYLNALG
+108 KTLTSTLAVYLNALAG
-123 GTGVHVATVND
+123 KGVHIVTVND

-141 EWMGHVYTFLGLTV
+141 EWMGKIYTFLGLSV
-155 GLTYSGLPHDLKKL
+155 GLTYNGLPHNLKAL
-169 GYKSDV
+169 GYKSDI

-186 YLWDNKGRALE
+186 YLWDNKGQVLE
-197 DKVQRGHHY
+197 EKVQRGHHF
-206 AIVDEVDSILIDEAR
+206 AIIDEVDSILVDEAR

-239 IDAATRRLKDERHYE
+239 IDTAVRRLQYEKHYE

-259 SKRGTVALTEE
+259 SKRGTVALTED

-275 ERLLGLED
+275 QRLLGVED

-308 DVDYVVQ
+308 DVDYVMQ
-315 AGEVIIVDEFTGRL
+315 GGEVIIVDEFTGRL
-329 QEGRRFSE
+329 QEGRRFNE
-337 GLHQALEAKEHV
+337 GLHQALEAKERV

-365 YFRMYEKLAGM
+365 YFRMYKKLAGM
-376 TGTAETEAAEF
+376 TGTAETESAEF

-400 NEPMIRIDH
+400 NEPMIRIDN

-414 KTEAAKYRA
+414 KTEGAKYRA
-423 VLEDIIEQHEQ
+423 VLEDIIEKHEQ

-472 TREATIIAQAGV
+472 AHEATIIAQAGV
-484 PGTVTIATNMA
+484 PGNVTIATNMA

-506 PEGMAKE
+506 PEGLANE
-513 ILRKKKIDP
+513 LLRKKKVDP
-522 STVDEDSAEWKA
+522 STVDEDSAEWKD

-539 EAVCTPNREQVLK
+539 EAVCAPSREQVLK

-558 VATERHE
+558 IATERHE
-565 ARRIDNQLRGRSGRQ
+565 ARRIDNQLRGRAGRQ
-580 GDPGASRFYLS
+580 GDPGSSRFYLS

-618 PIEHG
+618 PIEHK
-623 AVTKAIEKAQKRVE
+623 AVTNAIEKAQKRVE

-661 YGLRDSILEG
+661 YSLRDSILEG
-671 NDLKETVWEMI
+671 DDLKETIWEMI

-688 YLEEHLPEHINDGK
+688 YLEEHLPEQIDDSR
-702 LLSIRPEFQNQLDSN
+702 LSSIRPELQNQLDSGE
-717 DPISTDLSGELEAN
+717 PISADSLQKLRTD
-731 GLALSQNAI
+731 GLALSENIAI
-740 VSGQKKGS
+740 STSKQGS
-748 EWLISDDENQNTYV
+748 EWLVSDDEDQKTYV
-762 IRKEEDRLNIYDGMI
+762 IRKEGDQLNVYDGTI

-783 QANTFTIDAVDLQ
+783 QANTFTIDATDLQ
-796 RPLNMSRAEL
+796 QPLNMTQSEL
-806 REYLL
+806 REHLL
-811 KLLRQL
+811 KLLRGF

-829 TRTLERLILLDR
+829 MRTLERLILLDR

-874 KNEAFSVFEA
+874 KNEAFSIFEA
-884 MYRRIEE
+884 MHQRIEE

-900 RIETAAPQRALPR
+900 RIETAPIQGNRPR
-913 RASRRGAAART
+913 RASRRGGTMNT
-924 HGAIAGASD
+924 HSAIAGTAD
-933 RQSASSNTAEF
+933 GQSASDAAEF
-944 ASRQATGELPKIG
+944 ASRQATGGIPKVG
-957 RNDPCPC
+957 RNAPCPC

-971 RCHGG
+971 KCHGK

>member
-1 MFQKVLTKVFGS
+1 MLQKVLTKVFGS
-13 KQDRDMKRL
+13 KQDRDTKLL
-22 QPIVER
+22 QPIVDQ
-28 INQLEPQMQ
+28 INQLEPEMQ
-37 RLSNAELQSKTPHFR
+37 QLSDAALQSKTPHFR
-52 ERLDAGEPLDDL
+52 ERLDAGESLDAL

-70 VVREAAVRTL
+70 AVREAAVRTL
-80 EQRHYDV
+80 NQRHYDV
-87 QLMGGIALH
+87 QLMGGVAFH
-96 RGNIA
+96 QGKIA

-108 KTLTSTLSVYLNALG
+108 KTLTSTLAVYLNALAG
-123 GTGVHVATVND
+123 KGVHVVTVND

-141 EWMGHVYTFLGLTV
+141 EWMGKIYTFLGLSV
-155 GLTYSGLPHDLKKL
+155 GLTYSGLPHNLKAL
-169 GYKSDV
+169 GYKSDI

-186 YLWDNKGRALE
+186 YLWDNKGQMLE
-197 DKVQRGHHY
+197 EKVQRGHHF

-239 IDAATRRLKDERHYE
+239 IDAAVRRLQSERHYE
-254 RDEKS
+254 HDEKS

-275 ERLLGLED
+275 ERLLGVED

-296 NQALIAHTLYKR
+296 NQALIAHALYKR

-315 AGEVIIVDEFTGRL
+315 GGEVIIVDEFTGRL
-329 QEGRRFSE
+329 QEGRRFNE
-337 GLHQALEAKEHV
+337 GLHQALEAKERV
-349 RIKQENQT
+349 QIKQENQT

-400 NEPMIRIDH
+400 NEPMIRMDH

-414 KTEAAKYRA
+414 KTEDAKYRA

-472 TREATIIAQAGV
+472 AREATIIAQAGV
-484 PGTVTIATNMA
+484 PGNVTIATNMA

-506 PEGMAKE
+506 PEGLAKE
-513 ILRKKKIDP
+513 ILLKKKVDP
-522 STVDEDSAEWKA
+522 STIDEDSAEWKE

-539 EAVCTPNREQVLK
+539 EEICAPNREQVLK

-580 GDPGASRFYLS
+580 GDPGSSRFYLS

-618 PIEHG
+618 PIEHK
-623 AVTKAIEKAQKRVE
+623 AVTNAIEKAQKRVE

-661 YGLRDSILEG
+661 YSLRDSILG
-671 NDLKETVWEMI
+671 GDDLKETIWEMI

-688 YLEEHLPEHINDGK
+688 YFEENLPEQINDAK
-702 LLSIRPEFQNQLDSN
+702 LSSIPLEFQNQLDSSE
-717 DPISTDLSGELEAN
+717 PISTDSLQKLRIN
-731 GLALSQNAI
+731 GLALSENVT
-740 VSGQKKGS
+740 VSTSKKGS
-748 EWLISDDENQNTYV
+748 EWLVSDDEDQNTYV
-762 IRKEEDRLNIYDGMI
+762 IRKVGDQLDVYDGNI
-777 EGFKTW
+777 EGFKSW
-783 QANTFTIDAVDLQ
+783 IANIFTIDATDLQ
-796 RPLNMSRAEL
+796 QPLNMDQSEL
-806 REYLL
+806 RESLL
-811 KLLRQL
+811 KLLREL

-823 EMGSEL
+823 EMGSDL
-829 TRTLERLILLDR
+829 MRTLERLILLDR

-884 MYRRIEE
+884 MHQRIDE

-900 RIETAAPQRALPR
+900 RIETTTLESDRPR
-913 RASRRGAAART
+913 RASRRREAMNT
-924 HGAIAGASD
+924 HGAIAGTLGG
-933 RQSASSNTAEF
+933 QSASDTAEF
-944 ASRQATGELPKIG
+944 ASRQAAGGLPKVG
-957 RNDPCPC
+957 RNAPCPC

-971 RCHGG
+971 KCHGK

>member
-1 MFQKVLTKVFGS
+1 MLQKVLTKVFGS
-13 KQDRDMKRL
+13 KQDRDTKLL
-22 QPIVER
+22 QPIVNQ
-28 INQLEPQMQ
+28 INQLEPEMQ
-37 RLSNAELQSKTPHFR
+37 QLSDAALQSKTPHFR
-52 ERLDAGEPLDDL
+52 ERLDAGESLDDL

-70 VVREAAVRTL
+70 VVREAGVRTL
-80 EQRHYDV
+80 NQRHYDV
-87 QLMGGIALH
+87 QLMGGIVFH
-96 RGNIA
+96 QGKIA

-108 KTLTSTLSVYLNALG
+108 KTLTSTLAVYLNALAG
-123 GTGVHVATVND
+123 KGVHVVTVND

-141 EWMGHVYTFLGLTV
+141 EWMGKIYTFLGLSV
-155 GLTYSGLPHDLKKL
+155 GLTYNGLPHNLKAL
-169 GYKSDV
+169 GYKSDI

-186 YLWDNKGRALE
+186 YLWDNKGQMLE
-197 DKVQRGHHY
+197 EKVQRGHHY

-239 IDAATRRLKDERHYE
+239 IDTAVRRLQSERHYE

-275 ERLLGLED
+275 ERLLGVED

-315 AGEVIIVDEFTGRL
+315 GGEVIIVDEFTGRL
-329 QEGRRFSE
+329 QEGRRFNE
-337 GLHQALEAKEHV
+337 GLHQALEAKERV
-349 RIKQENQT
+349 QIKQENQT

-414 KTEAAKYRA
+414 KTENAKYRA

-449 KLSQMLRK
+449 KLSQLLRK

-472 TREATIIAQAGV
+472 AHEATIIAQAGV
-484 PGTVTIATNMA
+484 PGNVTIATNMA

-506 PEGMAKE
+506 PEGLARE
-513 ILRKKKIDP
+513 LLRKKKKDL
-522 STVDEDSAEWKA
+522 STVDEESADWKE
-534 ALAEA
+534 ALTEA
-539 EAVCTPNREQVLK
+539 ETICAPNREQVLK

-558 VATERHE
+558 IATERHE
-565 ARRIDNQLRGRSGRQ
+565 ARRIDNQLRGRAGRQ
-580 GDPGASRFYLS
+580 GDPGSSRFYLS

-618 PIEHG
+618 PIEHK
-623 AVTKAIEKAQKRVE
+623 AVTNAIEKAQKRVE

-661 YGLRDSILEG
+661 YSLRDSILEG
-671 NDLKETVWEMI
+671 EDLRGTIWEMI

-688 YLEEHLPEHINDGK
+688 YFEEYLPEHINDAR
-702 LLSIRPEFQNQLDSN
+702 LSSMRPEFQNQLDSSESI
-717 DPISTDLSGELEAN
+717 PVASLQELRTN
-731 GLALSQNAI
+731 GLALSENVT
-740 VSGQKKGS
+740 VSTSKKSS
-748 EWLISDDENQNTYV
+748 EWLVSDDEDQSTYV
-762 IRKEEDRLNIYDGMI
+762 IKKEGDELNVYDGTI

-783 QANTFTIDAVDLQ
+783 LANTFTIDATNLQ
-796 RPLNMSRAEL
+796 QPLNMEQSEL

-811 KLLRQL
+811 KSLHQL

-823 EMGSEL
+823 EMGAEL
-829 TRTLERLILLDR
+829 MRTLERLILLDR

-874 KNEAFSVFEA
+874 KNEAFSIFEA
-884 MYRRIEE
+884 MHQRIDE

-900 RIETAAPQRALPR
+900 RIETTSLQSDRPR
-913 RASRRGAAART
+913 RASRRADTVNT
-924 HGAIAGASD
+924 HGTIAGTLNG
-933 RQSASSNTAEF
+933 QSASDTAEF
-944 ASRQATGELPKIG
+944 ASRQASGELPKVG
-957 RNDPCPC
+957 RNAPCPC

-971 RCHGG
+971 RCHGQ

>member
-1 MFQKVLTKVFGS
+1 MLQKVLTKVFGS
-13 KQDRDMKRL
+13 KQDRDTKLL
-22 QPIVER
+22 QPIVDQ
-28 INQLEPQMQ
+28 INQLEPEMQ
-37 RLSNAELQSKTPHFR
+37 QLSDAALQSKTPHFR
-52 ERLDAGEPLDDL
+52 ERLDAGESLDTL

-70 VVREAAVRTL
+70 AVREAAVRTL
-80 EQRHYDV
+80 NQRHYDV
-87 QLMGGIALH
+87 QLMGGVAFH
-96 RGNIA
+96 QGKIA

-108 KTLTSTLSVYLNALG
+108 KTLTSTLAVYLNALAG
-123 GTGVHVATVND
+123 KGVHVVTVND

-141 EWMGHVYTFLGLTV
+141 EWMGKIYTFLDLSV
-155 GLTYSGLPHDLKKL
+155 GLTYSGLPHNLKAL
-169 GYKSDV
+169 GYKSDI

-186 YLWDNKGRALE
+186 YLWDNKGQMLE
-197 DKVQRGHHY
+197 EKVQRGHHF

-239 IDAATRRLKDERHYE
+239 IDAAVRQLQSERHYE

-275 ERLLGLED
+275 ERLLGVED

-296 NQALIAHTLYKR
+296 NQALIAHALYKR

-315 AGEVIIVDEFTGRL
+315 GGEVIIVDEFTGRL
-329 QEGRRFSE
+329 QEGRRFNE
-337 GLHQALEAKEHV
+337 GLHQALEAKERV
-349 RIKQENQT
+349 QIKQENQT

-400 NEPMIRIDH
+400 NEPMIRMDH

-414 KTEAAKYRA
+414 KTEDAKYRA

-449 KLSQMLRK
+449 KLSQLLRK

-472 TREATIIAQAGV
+472 AHEATIIAQAGV
-484 PGTVTIATNMA
+484 PGNVTIATNMA

-506 PEGMAKE
+506 PEGLARE

-522 STVDEDSAEWKA
+522 STVDEGSADWKE

-539 EAVCTPNREQVLK
+539 EAICAPHREQVLK

-558 VATERHE
+558 IATERHE
-565 ARRIDNQLRGRSGRQ
+565 ARRIDNQLRGRAGRQ
-580 GDPGASRFYLS
+580 GDPGSSRFYLS

-618 PIEHG
+618 PIEHK
-623 AVTKAIEKAQKRVE
+623 AVTNAIEKAQKRVE

-661 YGLRDSILEG
+661 YSLRDSILEG
-671 NDLKETVWEMI
+671 DDLRETIWEMV

-688 YLEEHLPEHINDGK
+688 YLEEHLPEHINDAR
-702 LLSIRPEFQNQLDSN
+702 LSSIGLEFQNQLDSSESIPA
-717 DPISTDLSGELEAN
+717 DVLQKLRTN
-731 GLALSQNAI
+731 GLALSEDAT
-740 VSGQKKGS
+740 VSTSKKGS
-748 EWLISDDENQNTYV
+748 EWLVSDDENQSTYV
-762 IRKEEDRLNIYDGMI
+762 IKKEGNGLNVYDGAI

-783 QANTFTIDAVDLQ
+783 LTNTFTIDATGLQ
-796 RPLNMSRAEL
+796 QPLNMGQSEL

-811 KLLRQL
+811 KSLRQI

-823 EMGSEL
+823 EMGTEL
-829 TRTLERLILLDR
+829 MRTLERLILLDR

-884 MYRRIEE
+884 MHQRIEE

-900 RIETAAPQRALPR
+900 RIETTSLQSERPR
-913 RASRRGAAART
+913 RTSRRTDAVNT
-924 HGAIAGASD
+924 HGTIAGTPDGQSTSD
-933 RQSASSNTAEF
+933 TAEF
-944 ASRQATGELPKIG
+944 ASRQATGELPKVG
-957 RNDPCPC
+957 RNAPCPC

-971 RCHGG
+971 RCHGK

>member
-1 MFQKVLTKVFGS
+1 M
-13 KQDRDMKRL
+13 KQL
-22 QPIVER
+22 QPIADK
-28 INQLEPQMQ
+28 INQLEPEMQ
-37 RLSNAELQSKTPHFR
+37 RLSDAALQSKTPHFR
-52 ERLDAGEPLDDL
+52 ERLDAGESLDVL

-70 VVREAAVRTL
+70 AVREAAVRTL
-80 EQRHYDV
+80 NQRHYDV
-87 QLMGGIALH
+87 QLMGGVVFH
-96 RGNIA
+96 QGKIA

-108 KTLTSTLSVYLNALG
+108 KTLTSTLAVYLNALAG
-123 GTGVHVATVND
+123 KGVHIVTVND

-141 EWMGHVYTFLGLTV
+141 EWMGKIYTFLGLSV
-155 GLTYSGLPHDLKKL
+155 GLTYSRLPHNLKAL
-169 GYKSDV
+169 GYKSDI

-186 YLWDNKGRALE
+186 YLWDNKGQALE
-197 DKVQRGHHY
+197 EKVQRGHHF
-206 AIVDEVDSILIDEAR
+206 AIIDEVDSILVDEAR

-239 IDAATRRLKDERHYE
+239 IDAAVRRLQYEKHYE

-259 SKRGTVALTEE
+259 SKRGTVAPTEE

-275 ERLLGLED
+275 QRLLGVED

-329 QEGRRFSE
+329 QEGRRFNE
-337 GLHQALEAKEHV
+337 GLHQALEAKERV

-400 NEPMIRIDH
+400 NEPMIRIDN

-414 KTEAAKYRA
+414 KTEEAKYRA
-423 VLEDIIEQHEQ
+423 VLEDIIEKHEQ

-449 KLSQMLRK
+449 KLSQTLRS

-472 TREATIIAQAGV
+472 AHEATIIAQAGI
-484 PGTVTIATNMA
+484 PGNVTIATNMA

-506 PEGMAKE
+506 PEGLAKE
-513 ILRKKKIDP
+513 ILRKKKVDP
-522 STVDEDSAEWKA
+522 STVDEDSAEWKE

-539 EAVCTPNREQVLK
+539 EAVCAPSREQVLK

-558 VATERHE
+558 IATERHE
-565 ARRIDNQLRGRSGRQ
+565 ARRIDNQLRGRAGRQ
-580 GDPGASRFYLS
+580 GDPGSSRFYLS

-618 PIEHG
+618 PIEHK
-623 AVTKAIEKAQKRVE
+623 AVTNAIEKAQKRVE

-652 VMNSQRQSI
+652 VMNLQRQSI
-661 YGLRDSILEG
+661 YSLRDSILEG
-671 NDLKETVWEMI
+671 DDLKETIWEMI

-688 YLEEHLPEHINDGK
+688 YLEENLPEHINDAK
-702 LLSIRPEFQNQLDSN
+702 LSSIRPEFQNQLDSSE
-717 DPISTDLSGELEAN
+717 PISADSLQELRTD
-731 GLALSQNAI
+731 GLALSENAT
-740 VSGQKKGS
+740 VSIPKKGS
-748 EWLISDDENQNTYV
+748 EWLVSDEEDQKTYV
-762 IRKEEDRLNIYDGMI
+762 IRKEGDQLNVYDGTI

-783 QANTFTIDAVDLQ
+783 QANTFTIDTTDLQ
-796 RPLNMSRAEL
+796 QPLNMTRSEL

-811 KLLRQL
+811 KLLRGL

-829 TRTLERLILLDR
+829 MRTLERLILLDR

-874 KNEAFSVFEA
+874 KNEAFSIFEA
-884 MYRRIEE
+884 MHRRIEE

-900 RIETAAPQRALPR
+900 RIETAPIQSDRPR
-913 RASRRGAAART
+913 RASRRGGTMNA
-924 HGAIAGASD
+924 HGAIAGTAD
-933 RQSASSNTAEF
+933 GQSASDDAEF
-944 ASRQATGELPKIG
+944 ASRQATGGIPKVG
-957 RNDPCPC
+957 RNAPCPC

-971 RCHGG
+971 RCHGK

>member
-1 MFQKVLTKVFGS
+1 M
-13 KQDRDMKRL
+13 KQL
-22 QPIVER
+22 QPIADK
-28 INQLEPQMQ
+28 INQLEPEMQ
-37 RLSNAELQSKTPHFR
+37 RLSDAALQSKTPHFR
-52 ERLDAGEPLDDL
+52 ERLDAGESLDVL
-64 LPEAFA
+64 LLEAFA
-70 VVREAAVRTL
+70 AVREAAVRTL
-80 EQRHYDV
+80 NQRHYDV
-87 QLMGGIALH
+87 QLMGGVVFH
-96 RGNIA
+96 QGKIA

-108 KTLTSTLSVYLNALG
+108 KTLTSTLAVYLNALAG
-123 GTGVHVATVND
+123 KGVHIVTVND

-141 EWMGHVYTFLGLTV
+141 EWMGKIYTFLGLSV
-155 GLTYSGLPHDLKKL
+155 GLTYSRLPHNLKAL
-169 GYKSDV
+169 GYKSDI

-186 YLWDNKGRALE
+186 YLWDNKGQALE
-197 DKVQRGHHY
+197 EKVQRGHHF
-206 AIVDEVDSILIDEAR
+206 AIIDEVDSILVDEAR

-239 IDAATRRLKDERHYE
+239 IDAAVRRLQYEKHYE

-259 SKRGTVALTEE
+259 SKRGTVAPTEE

-275 ERLLGLED
+275 QRLLGVED

-329 QEGRRFSE
+329 QEGRRFNE
-337 GLHQALEAKEHV
+337 GLHQALEAKERV

-400 NEPMIRIDH
+400 NEPMIRIDN

-414 KTEAAKYRA
+414 KTEEAKYRA
-423 VLEDIIEQHEQ
+423 VLEDIIEKHEQ

-449 KLSQMLRK
+449 KLSQTLRS

-472 TREATIIAQAGV
+472 AHEATIIAQAGI
-484 PGTVTIATNMA
+484 PGNVTIATNMA

-506 PEGMAKE
+506 PEGLAKE
-513 ILRKKKIDP
+513 ILRKKKVDP
-522 STVDEDSAEWKA
+522 STVDEDSAEWKE

-539 EAVCTPNREQVLK
+539 EAVCAPSREQVLK

-558 VATERHE
+558 IATERHE
-565 ARRIDNQLRGRSGRQ
+565 ARRIDNQLRGRAGRQ
-580 GDPGASRFYLS
+580 GDPGSSRFYLS

-618 PIEHG
+618 PIEHK
-623 AVTKAIEKAQKRVE
+623 AVTNAIEKAQKRVE

-661 YGLRDSILEG
+661 YSLRDSILEG
-671 NDLKETVWEMI
+671 DDLKETIGEMI

-688 YLEEHLPEHINDGK
+688 YLEENLPEHINDAK
-702 LLSIRPEFQNQLDSN
+702 LSSIRPEFQNQLDSSE
-717 DPISTDLSGELEAN
+717 PISADSLQELRTD
-731 GLALSQNAI
+731 GLALSENAT
-740 VSGQKKGS
+740 VSIPKKGS
-748 EWLISDDENQNTYV
+748 EWLVSDEEDQKTYV
-762 IRKEEDRLNIYDGMI
+762 IRKEGDQLNVYDGTI

-783 QANTFTIDAVDLQ
+783 QANTFTIDATDLQ
-796 RPLNMSRAEL
+796 QPLNMTRSEL

-811 KLLRQL
+811 KLLRGL

-829 TRTLERLILLDR
+829 MRTLERLILLDR

-874 KNEAFSVFEA
+874 KNEAFSIFEA
-884 MYRRIEE
+884 MHRRIEE

-900 RIETAAPQRALPR
+900 RIETTPIQSDRPR
-913 RASRRGAAART
+913 RASRRGGTMNA
-924 HGAIAGASD
+924 HGAIAGTAD
-933 RQSASSNTAEF
+933 GQSASDDAEF
-944 ASRQATGELPKIG
+944 ASRQATGGIPKVG
-957 RNDPCPC
+957 RNAPCPC

-971 RCHGG
+971 RCHGK

>member
-13 KQDRDMKRL
+13 KQDRDMKLL
-22 QPIVER
+22 QPIVDK
-28 INQLEPQMQ
+28 INQLEPEMQ
-37 RLSNAELQSKTPHFR
+37 RLSDAALQSKTPHFR
-52 ERLDAGEPLDDL
+52 ERLDAGESLDAL

-70 VVREAAVRTL
+70 AVREASVRTL
-80 EQRHYDV
+80 NQRHYDV
-87 QLMGGIALH
+87 QLMGGVVFH
-96 RGNIA
+96 QGKIA

-108 KTLTSTLSVYLNALG
+108 KTLTSTLAVYLNALAG
-123 GTGVHVATVND
+123 KGVHVVTVND
-134 YLAKRDA
+134 YLAKRDS
-141 EWMGHVYTFLGLTV
+141 EWMGKIYTFLGLSV
-155 GLTYSGLPHDLKKL
+155 GLTYSGLPHNLKAM
-169 GYKSDV
+169 GYKSDI

-186 YLWDNKGRALE
+186 YLWDNKGQMLE
-197 DKVQRGHHY
+197 EKVQRGHHY

-239 IDAATRRLKDERHYE
+239 IDTAARRLKDKIHYE
-254 RDEKS
+254 QDEKS

-275 ERLLGLED
+275 ERLLGVED

-315 AGEVIIVDEFTGRL
+315 GGEVIIVDEFTGRL
-329 QEGRRFSE
+329 QEGRRFNE
-337 GLHQALEAKEHV
+337 GLHQALEAKERV
-349 RIKQENQT
+349 QIKQENQT

-414 KTEAAKYRA
+414 KTEDAKYRA

-457 KRRDIKHQVLNAKEH
+457 KRRAIKHQVLNAKEH
-472 TREATIIAQAGV
+472 AREATIIAQAGV
-484 PGTVTIATNMA
+484 PGNVTIATNMA

-506 PEGMAKE
+506 PEGLAKE
-513 ILRKKKIDP
+513 ILRKKKVDP
-522 STVDEDSAEWKA
+522 STIDEGSTEWKE

-539 EAVCTPNREQVLK
+539 EAICAPKREQVLK

-565 ARRIDNQLRGRSGRQ
+565 ARRIDNQLRGRAGRQ
-580 GDPGASRFYLS
+580 GDPGSSRFYLS

-618 PIEHG
+618 PIEHK
-623 AVTKAIEKAQKRVE
+623 AVTNAIEKAQKRVE

-661 YGLRDSILEG
+661 YSLRDSILEG
-671 NDLKETVWEMI
+671 DDLKETIWEMI

-688 YLEEHLPEHINDGK
+688 YLEEHLPEHINDAK
-702 LLSIRPEFQNQLDSN
+702 LSSIGSEFQNQLNSSE
-717 DPISTDLSGELEAN
+717 PISVDSLRELRTN
-731 GLALSQNAI
+731 GLALSENVT
-740 VSGQKKGS
+740 VSTPKKGS
-748 EWLISDDENQNTYV
+748 EWLVSDDEDQSTYV
-762 IRKEEDRLNIYDGMI
+762 IRKEGDQLNVYDGKI

-783 QANTFTIDAVDLQ
+783 LANTFTIDTTDLQ
-796 RPLNMSRAEL
+796 QPLNMEQSEL

-811 KLLRQL
+811 KLLREL
-817 YEQREA
+817 YELRES
-823 EMGSEL
+823 EMGSDL
-829 TRTLERLILLDR
+829 MRTLERLILLDR

-874 KNEAFSVFEA
+874 KNEAFSIFEA
-884 MYRRIEE
+884 MHRRIEE

-900 RIETAAPQRALPR
+900 RIETTAIQSDRPR
-913 RASRRGAAART
+913 RASRRANTANA
-924 HGAIAGASD
+924 HGAIAGMTD
-933 RQSASSNTAEF
+933 RQSARDTAEF
-944 ASRQATGELPKIG
+944 ASRQAAGALPKVG
-957 RNDPCPC
+957 RNAPCPC

-971 RCHGG
+971 KCHGK

>member
-1 MFQKVLTKVFGS
+1 MLQKVLNKVFGS
-13 KQDRDMKRL
+13 KQDRDMKLL
-22 QPIVER
+22 QPIVDR
-28 INQLEPQMQ
+28 INQLEPEMQ
-37 RLSNAELQSKTPHFR
+37 RLSDAALQSKTPNFR
-52 ERLDAGEPLDDL
+52 ERLDAGESLDAL

-70 VVREAAVRTL
+70 AVREAGVRTL
-80 EQRHYDV
+80 NQRHYDV
-87 QLMGGIALH
+87 QLMGGIVFH
-96 RGNIA
+96 QGKIA

-108 KTLTSTLSVYLNALG
+108 KTLTSTLAVYLNALAG
-123 GTGVHVATVND
+123 KGVHVVTVND

-141 EWMGHVYTFLGLTV
+141 EWMGKIYTFLGLSV
-155 GLTYSGLPHDLKKL
+155 GLTYSGLPHNLKAL
-169 GYKSDV
+169 GYKSDI

-186 YLWDNKGRALE
+186 YLWDNKGQMLE
-197 DKVQRGHHY
+197 EKVQRGHHY

-227 EPQGEPVELYKK
+227 EPQGEPIELYKK
-239 IDAATRRLKDERHYE
+239 IDAAVRRLKDQRHYE
-254 RDEKS
+254 LDEKS

-275 ERLLGLED
+275 ERLLGVED

-315 AGEVIIVDEFTGRL
+315 GGEVIIVDEFTGRL
-329 QEGRRFSE
+329 QEGRRFNE

-414 KTEAAKYRA
+414 KTEDAKYRA

-484 PGTVTIATNMA
+484 PGNVTIATNMA

-522 STVDEDSAEWKA
+522 STVDEDSAEWKE
-534 ALAEA
+534 ALVEA
-539 EAVCTPNREQVLK
+539 EAVCTPNRKQVLK

-558 VATERHE
+558 IATERHE
-565 ARRIDNQLRGRSGRQ
+565 ARRIDNQLRGRAGRQ
-580 GDPGASRFYLS
+580 GDPGSSRFYLS

-602 ERLSGIMDR
+602 DRLSGIMDR

-618 PIEHG
+618 PIEHK
-623 AVTKAIEKAQKRVE
+623 AVTNAIEKAQKRVE

-661 YGLRDSILEG
+661 YSLRDSILEG
-671 NDLKETVWEMI
+671 DDLKETIWEMI

-688 YLEEHLPEHINDGK
+688 YFEEHLPEHINDAR
-702 LLSIRPEFQNQLDSN
+702 LSTIRPEIQNQLNSGE
-717 DPISTDLSGELEAN
+717 PISADSLQELSTS
-731 GLALSQNAI
+731 GLALSETAT
-740 VSGQKKGS
+740 VSNPKKGS

-762 IRKEEDRLNIYDGMI
+762 IRKEGAQLNVYDGTI

-783 QANTFTIDAVDLQ
+783 QANTFTIDATDLQ
-796 RPLNMSRAEL
+796 QPLNMSRSEL
-806 REYLL
+806 RAYLL

-817 YEQREA
+817 YGQRET
-823 EMGSEL
+823 EMGPEL
-829 TRTLERLILLDR
+829 MRTLERLILLDR
-841 IDHHWK
+841 IDHYWK

-884 MYRRIEE
+884 MHRRIEE

-900 RIETAAPQRALPR
+900 RIETAVLQSDQPR
-913 RASRRGAAART
+913 RPSRRRNAMNT
-924 HGAIAGASD
+924 HGAIAGTAD
-933 RQSASSNTAEF
+933 GQSASNTAEF
-944 ASRQATGELPKIG
+944 ASRQAAGEFPKVG
-957 RNDPCPC
+957 RNAPCPC

-971 RCHGG
+971 RCHGQ